1 MRKLLSGVLT
11 VALVLPCAIPAA
23 SAAGTFQ
30 PDVTYELSVTAE
42 ERAAIHKEV
51 DALSG
56 DVGDV
61 VVGSGKYDPLSL
73 VGAMLD
79 GSDYDSISYG
89 RKPTVPTTYPFAVD
103 NTESHRN
110 EYDRKTAKFA
120 WAEQLSKD
128 LGFPVVVHRQDDKYV
143 YIEIGDPD
151 APEMVMALSHLDSPT
166 GSIKPE
172 QLARW
177 RSPDGSVGTDPD
189 AYHTPYVQDGWIYGA
204 GIQDDSGPTLATLYA
219 AKALMEAGLP
229 MDRRVRIMMGGYEDG
244 GPGTPSVADTLKYM
258 DIPYYTGNP
267 SFYDNW
273 AYKSLNREETPIAG
287 YTSDSRFPV
296 VVGNSK
302 AWTPYVTMDLS
313 ADAGKAFSLSEAA
326 AGVTLREGDDTL
338 KDIVYGSAA
347 QIASRAVFTLDAAD
361 AGEDEIAAFIAGVKA
376 DAEERGWLPTA
387 EGKTAKVAVDYDPD
401 AKTIVMEINTDVA
414 MEYPTPQYG
423 KNAIVW
429 GMYLLSNNLKG
440 EAADLQL
447 KKAADGITDLFFRGC
462 AEGEAYIGRYMG
474 IPEELLRN
482 PDSGVANLT
491 FALMGNINNE
501 NLKSFYS
508 DGKLSMPMQVRSMFA
523 NAEDYNAAT
532 AAVVEAFKEKGFDN
546 LGEVSAYSNPTLYT
560 SHDNPLVALQLAS
573 YKASMTDDPNAFG
586 DVMDLLNMAYP
597 VGTTGG
603 TLASNFM
610 NKMTAF
616 GAVIPGNE
624 RWWHSANER
633 MKVASAIQMTKMMA
647 DGMLEMARY
656 SGPAGAQFM
665 WADLDG
671 LNADRAELDLLD
683 VTVNTYQDASSA
695 VLDKYLDGNELV
707 AATKFDI
714 EMWKQRGNASPT
726 AAAFELG
733 HEDGGVY
740 LPLNDPDFL
749 ANTFVLPMRLEFKFE
764 RPANMSDSNW
774 QKLKDGGFEKF
785 SFNILNNDE
794 VVPLAVP
801 EDQDASKYFSTRVSQ
816 YDPDSIYVSV
826 NLAITDDT
834 YDGVETVIADSK
846 TDLYKLSDEYL
857 ANNENPFPERGAVE
871 ERGFFVFGDGEK
883 NACFSSPDAIYVTK
897 EADTSSSGGGSSVT
911 KYSVTVDK
919 AANGTMKADKI
930 SASKGTKVTLTA
942 APDKGYELSAI
953 TVKDSKGNEIKVS
966 EANGKYTFT
975 MPASKVT
982 VTAKFTAVDGLPFND
997 VKANDWFYDAV
1008 EYAYNNELF
1017 AGTSASKFSPN
1028 VTMTRGMLA
1037 TVLYSMEGSPAVSGT
1052 SAFSDVAK
1060 GAWYYDAVR
1069 WAAKKGIVSGY
1080 DNGKFG
1086 PDDIVT
1092 REQMALIL
1100 NQYAAMKGYD
1110 VSAAGSLNGFTDKTM
1125 VSDWAEKAVQWA
1137 VGEKLL
1143 SGKGNGILDPKS
1155 GATRAEVAQILMRF
1169 ETVVVD

>member
-1 MRKLLSGVLT
+1 MKKLLSGVLSI
-11 VALVLPCAIPAA
+11 ALILPCCIPAA

-30 PDVTYELSVTAE
+30 PDVTYNLSVTAK

-61 VVGSGKYDPLSL
+61 VVGNGTYDHLSL

-89 RKPTVPTTYPFAVD
+89 KKATVPATYPFTVG
-103 NTESHRN
+103 NVESNRN
-110 EYDRKTAKFA
+110 EGDRKAAKFA
-120 WAEQLSKD
+120 WVKQLSEE
-128 LGFPVVVHRQDDKYV
+128 LGFPVVVQRQDDKYV

-166 GSIKPE
+166 GSVSE
-172 QLARW
+172 AQLKRW
-177 RSPDGSVGTDPD
+177 RSPDGSVGTDPN
-189 AYHTPYVQDGWIYGA
+189 AYHTTYVKDGWIYGA

-229 MDRRVRIMMGGYEDG
+229 MDRRIRIVMGAYEDG
-244 GPGTPSVADTLKYM
+244 NPGIPSKTDTLNYM
-258 DIPYYTGNP
+258 DIPYYTENP
-267 SFYDNW
+267 TFYDNW

-302 AWTPYVTMDLS
+302 AWTPNVTMDLS
-313 ADAGKAFSLSEAA
+313 EDAGKAFSLSAAA

-347 QIASRAVFTLDAAD
+347 QIASRAIFTLDVAD
-361 AGEDEIAAFIAGVKA
+361 ASADEINAFIAGVKA
-376 DAEERGWLPTA
+376 DAEKQGWLPTA
-387 EGKTAKVAVDYDPD
+387 EGDTAKVAVNYHETEN
-401 AKTIVMEINTDVA
+401 TIVMEINTDVA

-429 GMYLLSNNLKG
+429 GMYLLSNNLEG

-447 KKAADGITDLFFRGC
+447 KKAADGIDDLFFRGC
-462 AEGEAYIGRYMG
+462 EEGEAYIGRYMG

-491 FALMGNINNE
+491 FALMGNINTE
-501 NLKSFYS
+501 NLMSFCS
-508 DGKLSMPMQVRSMFA
+508 NGKLSMPMQVRSMFA
-523 NAEDYNAAT
+523 NAEDYNTAV
-532 AAVVEAFKEKGFDN
+532 AAVVEAWKEKGFD
-546 LGEVSAYSNPTLYT
+546 LGTPAKYSAPTLYT

-573 YKASMTDDPNAFG
+573 YKASMANDPEAFS
-586 DVMDLLNMAYP
+586 DVLDLLNMAYP

-624 RWWHSANER
+624 RWWHTANER

-665 WADLDG
+665 WADIPG
-671 LNADRAELDLLD
+671 LNADRADLDLLD
-683 VTVNTYQDASSA
+683 VTVGTYQDAA
-695 VLDKYLDGNELV
+695 NEVLPEYLGNNELV
-707 AATKFDI
+707 GATKFDI

-726 AAAFELG
+726 AAAFAAG
-733 HEDGGVY
+733 HEEGGVY
-740 LPLNDPDFL
+740 LPLNDPDFQE
-749 ANTFVLPMRLEFKFE
+749 NTFVLPMRLEFKFE
-764 RPANMSDSNW
+764 RPANMSDTNW

-794 VVPLAVP
+794 VVPLTVP
-801 EDQDASKYFSTRVSQ
+801 KGEDAAKYFSTRVSQ

-826 NLAITDDT
+826 NLAITDDAH
-834 YDGVETVIADSK
+834 DGVEAVTADSK
-846 TDLYKLSDEYL
+846 TDLYKLSDQYL

-883 NACFSSPDAIYVTK
+883 NACFSSPNAIYVTK
-897 EADTSSSGGGSSVT
+897 EANNGASSNGNNGNGKHDNSSV

-919 AANGTMKADKI
+919 TVNGTVKTNKTS
-930 SASKGTKVTLTA
+930 SAKDGKVMLTV

-953 TVKDSKGNEIKVS
+953 IVKDSKGNEIAVS
-966 EANGKYTFT
+966 EKNGKYTFN

-982 VTAKFTAVDGLPFND
+982 VTAKFAAV
-997 VKANDWFYDAV
+997 
-1008 EYAYNNELF
+1008 
-1017 AGTSASKFSPN
+1017 ASKLP
-1028 VTMTRGMLA
+1028 
-1037 TVLYSMEGSPAVSGT
+1037 
-1052 SAFSDVAK
+1052 
-1060 GAWYYDAVR
+1060 
-1069 WAAKKGIVSGY
+1069 
-1080 DNGKFG
+1080 
-1086 PDDIVT
+1086 
-1092 REQMALIL
+1092 
-1100 NQYAAMKGYD
+1100 
-1110 VSAAGSLNGFTDKTM
+1110 SAAHGQ
-1125 VSDWAEKAVQWA
+1125 A
-1137 VGEKLL
+1137 
-1143 SGKGNGILDPKS
+1143 KS
-1155 GATRAEVAQILMRF
+1155 K
-1169 ETVVVD
+1169 